1 MEYLCHKWPRIC
13 STCRKHIP
21 VHSSF
26 LTYHRVCYYINT
38 TGATSGAGTAYPSE
52 HMISPP
58 VFRGS
63 CYSIFSFMC
72 MFCRSLFVFLYVF
85 FWTLCCLFFFDLR
98 IMITPLVFLNS
109 SFYYVKVKKKKKPAI
124 VTAGTFEP

>member
-63 CYSIFSFMC
+63 CYSIFSFIC

-85 FWTLCCLFFFDLR
+85 FWTLCCLFFFDIQ

-109 SFYYVKVKKKKKPAI
+109 SFYYVKVKKKEE
-124 VTAGTFEP
+124 TCYSDSRNL

>member
-63 CYSIFSFMC
+63 CYSIFSFIC

-85 FWTLCCLFFFDLR
+85 FWTLCCLFFFDIQ

-124 VTAGTFEP
+124 ATAGTFEP